1 MNLFTFHSFQ
11 TGPVRLFTPYKR
23 RRRTRETSDGETPS
37 RKHKN
42 NDNSRDESNDN
53 ESDTEVVIPDKE
65 VAWPQFISTDGLVV
79 TQAPD
84 QETAATVVQAIHQS
98 ENGQSEEQQFK
109 KFDEVSNKL
118 LKIAYDFKRVLEE
131 AKEQSRQ
138 QKREQSLVAQLTAR
152 GDVIE
157 SVALQPTADSHEKKV
172 RIELNLLYM
181 MTMFFLITMFLL
193 CFVWLQCANCNR
205 DSLHEC
211 SLCRRTPYCSAF
223 CQRKDWGVH
232 QVECVRGTE
241 TVMLIVES
249 NTGETSCMQANTGEQ

>member
-1 MNLFTFHSFQ
+1 M
-11 TGPVRLFTPYKR
+11 RLFTPYKR
-23 RRRTRETSDGETPS
+23 RRRTRETSDSETPS

-42 NDNSRDESNDN
+42 ENSRDESNDN

-65 VAWPQFISTDGLVV
+65 VAWPQFISTEGLVV

-84 QETAATVVQAIHQS
+84 QEASVNVVQAMHQS
-98 ENGQSEEQQFK
+98 ENGQSEEQQFR

-118 LKIAYDFKRVLEE
+118 LKIAYEFKRVLED

-172 RIELNLLYM
+172 EY
-181 MTMFFLITMFLL
+181 
-193 CFVWLQCANCNR
+193 
-205 DSLHEC
+205 
-211 SLCRRTPYCSAF
+211 
-223 CQRKDWGVH
+223 
-232 QVECVRGTE
+232 
-241 TVMLIVES
+241 
-249 NTGETSCMQANTGEQ
+249 